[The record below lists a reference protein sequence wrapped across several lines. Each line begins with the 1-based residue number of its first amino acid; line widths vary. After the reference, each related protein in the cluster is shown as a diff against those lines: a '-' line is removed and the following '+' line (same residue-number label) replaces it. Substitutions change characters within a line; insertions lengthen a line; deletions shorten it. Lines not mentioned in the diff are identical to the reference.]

1 MNDNQQKTASSEQLK
16 DSASGGALPQKQMDK
31 AQKAKAT
38 RQKLIMLSQAA
49 KDEQKRLI
57 ANAETPEQQ
66 LDAASLT
73 VNQIIM
79 AFHKAETGCED
90 FRTFADWKKAGFS
103 VNKGEKA
110 YLVWGK
116 PRRVKEEM
124 TNDKGEKLEGD
135 EWEFFPVCYLFN
147 EQQVS
152 PSKDKP
158 DSEDKT
164 ETDSQAKSDEPAEE
178 KPAEKPEENSNE
190 QSFSPF
196 VAVDYDE
203 RVEARRERLEERA
216 SNKEKASND
225 AYQRSHALTAN
236 IPFGQPILVGHHSER
251 GHRRALDKSWSLMG
265 KSVGLSKEAD
275 ELKSRAAGV
284 GTGGISSTD
293 PEAVNKLKDKL
304 QKLKKSQETMK
315 SVNKALKRNDDAELQ
330 KLGLT
335 EQQIIEIKKPDY
347 AGRVGFPA
355 YALQNNNA
363 EIRRTQKRIEEL
375 SKLHN
380 SNPIEFES
388 DNFDMGIKNGQI
400 VVDFHHGKPN
410 EEARKQL
417 KTNGFKWSRYQG
429 AWVRKVTINAI
440 YTAERVLENLN
451 QLEAIY

>member
-1 MNDNQQKTASSEQLK
+1 MNDDQQKTASAAQQK
-16 DSASGGALPQKQMDK
+16 DTASGGELPQKQMEK

-49 KDEQKRLI
+49 KDERARLI
-57 ANAETPEQQ
+57 ANAKTPDQQ
-66 LDAASLT
+66 LEAASLT
-73 VNQIIM
+73 INQIIM

-90 FRTFADWKKAGFS
+90 FRTFADWKKAGYS

-110 YLVWGK
+110 YLAWGK
-116 PRRVKEEM
+116 PRRVKDTMTTEE
-124 TNDKGEKLEGD
+124 GEKLEGD

-147 EQQVS
+147 EKQVS
-152 PSKDKP
+152 PSKGKP
-158 DSEDKT
+158 DAEDNT
-164 ETDSQAKSDEPAEE
+164 EADNQVQSNEPAAE
-178 KPAEKPEENSNE
+178 EKPEENSNE

-196 VAVDYDE
+196 VAVDYAE

-216 SNKEKASND
+216 SKKEKASND
-225 AYQRSHALTAN
+225 AYQRSHELTAN

-251 GHRRALDKSWSLMG
+251 GHRRAIDKSWSLMG
-265 KSVGLSKEAD
+265 KSVGLSEEAK

-293 PEAVNKLKDKL
+293 PEAVSKLKDKL
-304 QKLKKSQETMK
+304 KKLEKSQETMK
-315 SVNKALKRNDDAELQ
+315 AVNKALKKNDDGELQ

-335 EQQIIEIKKPDY
+335 EQQIIEIKQPDF

-363 EIRRTQKRIEEL
+363 EIRRTKKRIEEL
-375 SKLHN
+375 SKLHS

-417 KTNGFKWSRYQG
+417 KDNGFKWSRFQG
-429 AWVRKVTINAI
+429 AWVRRVTLNAI
-440 YTAERVLENLN
+440 YTAERVLKNLN